1 MGPKSGLTAWDSSS
15 DPTSRTRIDGSR
27 RHPSTS
33 TQRIGA
39 TCGSAH
45 SSPSG
50 RASWTWR
57 HTATAIRLTLRSS
70 SSFRIGA
77 KEADMNRSEEAAR
90 GRAIGVVGSIARIG
104 LGLLFLSPSLVGRF
118 QWHEALLGL
127 AGFPA
132 MLLLGQWLR
141 LRRTR
146 ELLRATGPV
155 GFLANVAVFL
165 ALYLTPVYFPP
176 LSFTSDAT
184 LIFYGASML
193 LAGL

>member
-1 MGPKSGLTAWDSSS
+1 
-15 DPTSRTRIDGSR
+15 
-27 RHPSTS
+27 
-33 TQRIGA
+33 
-39 TCGSAH
+39 
-45 SSPSG
+45 
-50 RASWTWR
+50 
-57 HTATAIRLTLRSS
+57 
-70 SSFRIGA
+70 
-77 KEADMNRSEEAAR
+77 MNRSEEAAR

-127 AGFPA
+127 VGFPA

-193 LAGL
+193 LAGLRGYAGCEVLAVSNWLLKRDDQVGCVLFSPLDGLESRLTRNASAKGE